1 MRTGLGMLDG
11 AFAAGRKA
19 AAGLRALAG
28 GDAAGDAAP
37 SGTTGAETTGAGTM
51 GVVAAGEPTPAS
63 PEAEAFYRE
72 SLKELSA
79 LGVPF
84 LLAGTYAVCAYTG
97 ISRPTKDLDVFCKAG
112 DFPRILGHFRD
123 KGFAIEVEDERWIGK
138 VHHGDQFFDVIF
150 ASSNATVVVN
160 EHWFDSARQIEVFG
174 STVRIVAPTEL
185 IWSKAFIQSRYRY
198 DGADIAHVILKQHH
212 EIDWRRLLGYMD
224 QYWEVLLMHLL
235 NFRWI
240 YPSERDHVPRW
251 LLDELRERMD
261 HQLAM
266 PPPQV
271 KACRGRMFSRVNYAV
286 DVQQW
291 GFADVAGDGDMRSAG

>member
-1 MRTGLGMLDG
+1 MVKTGLAMLEE
-11 AFAAGRKA
+11 ALAAGRRA
-19 AAGLRALAG
+19 AAGLLG
-28 GDAAGDAAP
+28 TAP
-37 SGTTGAETTGAGTM
+37 SDSAGRPSTM
-51 GVVAAGEPTPAS
+51 DVVAAGEPMAAS
-63 PEAEAFYRE
+63 PEAEAFYRD
-72 SLKELSA
+72 SLEELSR

-84 LLAGTYAVCAYTG
+84 LLAGTYAVCAHTG

-160 EHWFDSARQIEVFG
+160 EHWFESARQIEVFG
-174 STVRIVAPTEL
+174 APVRIVAPTEL

-240 YPSERDHVPRW
+240 YPSEREHIPRW
-251 LLDELRERMD
+251 LIDELHERMQ

-271 KACRGRMFSRVNYAV
+271 KACRGRMFSRTDYAV

-291 GFADVAGDGDMRSAG
+291 GFADVAGDGDMRSPS